1 MCRGAG
7 RGGSGVSGPSPSP
20 PRPAPVSPSHTLHA
34 GVGEAG
40 GLIRCQ
46 LHPCL
51 SLLWGL
57 DAPSIVLT
65 PPRLG
70 LPGFLLRPT
79 PPPHPPPDPSPPT
92 SSGPAGRGNRDWGL
106 QEPHSPHSGHVL
118 PATPAPGGGGGV
130 VGGRISRR
138 PLALL
143 NPLSLKCKELWNQT
157 ASHSNLGCLFLAG
170 SAPRFRDADLRVS
183 GSGVSNSDAY
193 RVLASDWGG
202 QVWNSVPFGVTSL
215 TQPQPISPGGGDES
229 LVLPDLIFFFF

>member
-1 MCRGAG
+1 MPVASMSIPVVGPG
-7 RGGSGVSGPSPSP
+7 RPLHRPHSSPLRAPWLPSP
-20 PRPAPVSPSHTLHA
+20 PN
-34 GVGEAG
+34 
-40 GLIRCQ
+40 
-46 LHPCL
+46 
-51 SLLWGL
+51 
-57 DAPSIVLT
+57 
-65 PPRLG
+65 
-70 LPGFLLRPT
+70 PT
-79 PPPHPPPDPSPPT
+79 PPSSPRPLPSHKLRPCWERKPGLGA
-92 SSGPAGRGNRDWGL
+92 SGAPFATLGTRAPSHSRSRWGRR
-106 QEPHSPHSGHVL
+106 
-118 PATPAPGGGGGV
+118 GG
-130 VGGRISRR
+130 GGRISRR